1 MMHRAHWTWIEVDS
15 TCGRRDREVSRAAAP
30 RPTESARTQFARSV
44 TEL

>member
-1 MMHRAHWTWIEVDS
+1 MMHRAQRDLDRS
-15 TCGRRDREVSRAAAP
+15 RFNLPRRDREVSRAAAP